1 MKQIAR
7 GRARSRAVVGWL
19 LGVCAFWG
27 MKAEIA
33 DRRQTPPNVI
43 VIVADDLGWGDIGV
57 YGQRHFQTPQLDRF
71 AAEGMRFTRYYAGS
85 GIGRASRGALLT
97 GLHTGH
103 SRIRG
108 KGRGALAMEDTTLGE
123 LAKKAGYRTCAIGK
137 WGLGG
142 PGSSG
147 LPTVQGFDEW
157 FGYLEDESVTN
168 HFPSTLWRNQTR
180 ILFSKNLS
188 EQAQYAP
195 YLFTNAVTN
204 FVAGKALPLNQREP
218 FFLYIAYTLPHPPL
232 QSPTDKPYQSEDWPK
247 PQKTLAA
254 MIYRL
259 DRAVGKILDT
269 LRHFQLDKRTVVF
282 FTSDNGPH
290 AEEGIDPRFFD
301 STGGLRGRKGSLF
314 EGGIRVPLLARWP
327 GRIQA
332 GAVSDH
338 LCAAWDLF
346 PTAADIMGIETEE
359 GKIDGISF
367 LPTLWNRRQ
376 RRHDYLY
383 WEIHEAGRFARAIR
397 RGHWKGIQTDVQQP
411 LQLFHLGR
419 DPAETTDLADRYL
432 RTARRLERYL
442 NGARTPSVD
451 WPIPPLEN

>member
-1 MKQIAR
+1 MKQVMR
-7 GRARSRAVVGWL
+7 RR
-19 LGVCAFWG
+19 LGVGCWVLVGVGVLWG
-27 MKAEIA
+27 MEAGEAARK
-33 DRRQTPPNVI
+33 RMLPNVI
-43 VIVADDLGWGDIGV
+43 VIVADDLGFGDIGV
-57 YGQRHFQTPQLDRF
+57 YGQRRFRTPQLDRF

-85 GIGRASRGALLT
+85 GIGKASRGALLT

-108 KGRGALAMEDTTLGE
+108 RGGHALALEDTTLGE
-123 LAKKAGYRTCAIGK
+123 LAKRAGYRTCAIGK

-168 HFPSTLWRNQTR
+168 HFPSVLWRNQTR
-180 ILFSKNLS
+180 ILFSENLS

-195 YLFTNAVTN
+195 YLFTNAATN
-204 FVAGKALPLNQREP
+204 FVAGKAVPLNQREP
-218 FFLYIAYTLPHPPL
+218 FFLYIAYTLPHAPL

-259 DRAVGKILDT
+259 DRAVGRILGA

-301 STGGLRGRKGSLF
+301 STRGLRGRKGSLF

-332 GAVSDH
+332 GVVSDH

-346 PTAADIMGIETEE
+346 PTVADIVGIKAT
-359 GKIDGISF
+359 GNIDGISF
-367 LPTLWNRRQ
+367 LPTLLNRRQ

-383 WEIHEAGRFARAIR
+383 WEIHEAGHFARAIR
-397 RGHWKGIQTDVQQP
+397 RGHWKGIQTGVQQP

-419 DPAETTDLADRYL
+419 DPAETVNLADRYS
-432 RTARRLERYL
+432 RTAKRLERYL
-442 NGARTPSVD
+442 NGARTQSVD

>member
-1 MKQIAR
+1 MKQVAR
-7 GRARSRAVVGWL
+7 KRGRSRAVVRWL
-19 LGVCAFWG
+19 LGVCAFG
-27 MKAEIA
+27 GVEAEIA
-33 DRRQTPPNVI
+33 SRQQSPPNVI
-43 VIVADDLGWGDIGV
+43 VIVADDLGFGDIGA
-57 YGQRHFQTPQLDRF
+57 YGQRRFQTPQLDRL
-71 AAEGMRFTRYYAGS
+71 AAEGMRFSRHYAGS
-85 GIGRASRGALLT
+85 SIGKASRGALLT

-108 KGRGALAMEDTTLGE
+108 RGKRALALEDITLGE
-123 LAKKAGYRTCAIGK
+123 LAKEAGYRTGAIGK

-147 LPTVQGFDEW
+147 IPTVQGFDEW

-168 HFPSTLWRNQTR
+168 HFPSTLWRNQTQ
-180 ILFSKNLS
+180 ILFPENLS

-195 YLFTNAVTN
+195 YLFTNAATN

-218 FFLYIAYTLPHPPL
+218 FFLYIAYTLPRAPL

-269 LRHFQLDKRTVVF
+269 LRHFQLDKETVVF

-301 STGGLRGRKGSLF
+301 STGGLRGHKGSLF

-332 GAVSDH
+332 GVVSDH

-346 PTAADIMGIETEE
+346 PTVADIMGLKTE

-367 LPTLWNRRQ
+367 LPTLLNRRQ
-376 RRHDYLY
+376 RQHDYLY
-383 WEIHEAGRFARAIR
+383 WETHEAGNFARAIR
-397 RGHWKGIQTDVQQP
+397 RGHWKGIQTNIRQP

-419 DPAETTDLADRYL
+419 DPAETEDLADKYS

-442 NGARTPSVD
+442 NGARTESAG
-451 WPIPPLEN
+451 WPIPPLRD

>member
-1 MKQIAR
+1 MKQVMR
-7 GRARSRAVVGWL
+7 RRLVVGCWVL
-19 LGVCAFWG
+19 VGVGVLWG
-27 MKAEIA
+27 MEAGEAARK
-33 DRRQTPPNVI
+33 RMLPNVI
-43 VIVADDLGWGDIGV
+43 VIVADDLGLGDIGV
-57 YGQRHFQTPQLDRF
+57 YGQRRFQTPQLDRF

-85 GIGRASRGALLT
+85 SIGKASRGALLT

-108 KGRGALAMEDTTLGE
+108 RGGHALALEDTTLGE
-123 LAKKAGYRTCAIGK
+123 LAKRAGYRTCAIGK

-168 HFPSTLWRNQTR
+168 HFPSVLWRNQTR
-180 ILFSKNLS
+180 ILFSENLS

-195 YLFTNAVTN
+195 YLFTNAATN
-204 FVAGKALPLNQREP
+204 FVAGKAVPLNQREP
-218 FFLYIAYTLPHPPL
+218 FFLYIAYTLPHAPL
-232 QSPTDKPYQSEDWPK
+232 QSPTDKPYQSEDWPR

-259 DRAVGKILDT
+259 DRAVGRILGA

-301 STGGLRGRKGSLF
+301 STRGLRGRKGSLF

-332 GAVSDH
+332 GVVSDH

-346 PTAADIMGIETEE
+346 PTVADIVGIKAT
-359 GKIDGISF
+359 GNIDGISF
-367 LPTLWNRRQ
+367 LPTLLNRRQ

-383 WEIHEAGRFARAIR
+383 WEIHEAGHFARAIR
-397 RGHWKGIQTDVQQP
+397 RGHWKGIQTGVQQP

-419 DPAETTDLADRYL
+419 DPAETVNLADRYS
-432 RTARRLERYL
+432 RTAKRLERYL
-442 NGARTPSVD
+442 NGARTQSVD

>member
-1 MKQIAR
+1 MKQVMR
-7 GRARSRAVVGWL
+7 RRLVVGWL
-19 LGVCAFWG
+19 VLVGVGVLWG
-27 MKAEIA
+27 MEAGEAARK
-33 DRRQTPPNVI
+33 RMLPNVI
-43 VIVADDLGWGDIGV
+43 VIVADDLGLGDIGV
-57 YGQRHFQTPQLDRF
+57 YGQRRFQTPQLDRF

-85 GIGRASRGALLT
+85 SIGKASRGALLT

-108 KGRGALAMEDTTLGE
+108 RGGHALALEDTTLGE
-123 LAKKAGYRTCAIGK
+123 LAKRAGYRTCAIGK

-168 HFPSTLWRNQTR
+168 HFPSVLWRNQTR
-180 ILFSKNLS
+180 ILFSENLN

-195 YLFTNAVTN
+195 YLFTNAATN
-204 FVAGKALPLNQREP
+204 FVAGKAVPLNQREP
-218 FFLYIAYTLPHPPL
+218 FFLYIAYTLPHAPL
-232 QSPTDKPYQSEDWPK
+232 QSPTDKPYQSEDWPR

-259 DRAVGKILDT
+259 DRAVGRILGA

-301 STGGLRGRKGSLF
+301 STRGLRGRKGSLF

-327 GRIQA
+327 GRIHA
-332 GAVSDH
+332 GVVSDH

-346 PTAADIMGIETEE
+346 PTVADIVGIKAT
-359 GKIDGISF
+359 GNIDGISF
-367 LPTLWNRRQ
+367 LPTLLNRRQ

-383 WEIHEAGRFARAIR
+383 WEIHEAGHFARAIR
-397 RGHWKGIQTDVQQP
+397 RGHWKGIQTGVQQP

-419 DPAETTDLADRYL
+419 DPAETVNLADRYS
-432 RTARRLERYL
+432 RTAKRLERYL
-442 NGARTPSVD
+442 NGARTQSVD

>member
-1 MKQIAR
+1 MKRIVR
-7 GRARSRAVVGWL
+7 RWAVVSCWL
-19 LGVCAFWG
+19 LVGVWVLWG
-27 MKAEIA
+27 MEAGEAARK
-33 DRRQTPPNVI
+33 RMLPNVI
-43 VIVADDLGWGDIGV
+43 VIVADDLGFGDIGV
-57 YGQRHFQTPQLDRF
+57 YGQRRFQTPQLDQF
-71 AAEGMRFTRYYAGS
+71 AAEGMRFTGYYAGS
-85 GIGRASRGALLT
+85 SIGRASRGALLT

-108 KGRGALAMEDTTLGE
+108 RGARALALEDATLGE

-157 FGYLEDESVTN
+157 FGYLDDESVTN

-180 ILFSKNLS
+180 ILFSENLS

-195 YLFTNAVTN
+195 YLFTNAATN
-204 FVAGKALPLNQREP
+204 FVAGKAVPLNQQEP
-218 FFLYIAYTLPHPPL
+218 FFLYIAYTLPHAPL
-232 QSPTDKPYQSEDWPK
+232 QSPTDKPYQSKDWPK

-259 DRAVGKILDT
+259 DRAVGRILGA

-290 AEEGIDPRFFD
+290 AEEGIDPSFFD

-327 GRIQA
+327 GQIRD
-332 GAVSDH
+332 GVVSDH

-346 PTAADIMGIETEE
+346 PTVADIMGIKTREN
-359 GKIDGISF
+359 IDGISF
-367 LPTLWNRRQ
+367 LPTLLNRRQ

-383 WEIHEAGRFARAIR
+383 WEIHEAGHFARAIR
-397 RGHWKGIQTDVQQP
+397 RGHWKGIQTGVRQP

-419 DPAETTDLADRYL
+419 DPAETIDLADRYS

-442 NGARTPSVD
+442 NDARTESFD
-451 WPIPPLEN
+451 WPLPLQED